1 MPQKLTIEFPDD
13 VYQALTKAAE
23 RTKQTPEQW
32 LVDRLRAA
40 LLSAEKRAAQMAEMW
55 RKVGGVDVSSPGV
68 QSPKKENDDEEDE

>member
-40 LLSAEKRAAQMAEMW
+40 LVSAEKRAAQMAEMW
-55 RKVGGVDVSSPGV
+55 RKVGGIDVSPPGL

>member
-13 VYQALTKAAE
+13 VYQALIKAAE

-32 LVDRLRAA
+32 LVDRLQAA

-55 RKVGGVDVSSPGV
+55 RKVGGIDVSPPGV
-68 QSPKKENDDEEDE
+68 QGPKKNDNDEEDE